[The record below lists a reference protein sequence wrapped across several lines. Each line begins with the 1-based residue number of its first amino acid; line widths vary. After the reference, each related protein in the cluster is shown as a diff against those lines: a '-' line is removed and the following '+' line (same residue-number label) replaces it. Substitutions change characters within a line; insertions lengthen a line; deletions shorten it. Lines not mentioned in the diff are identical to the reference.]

1 MEAQV
6 QPETLNL
13 EPETF
18 HVPVLLQETLDLLV
32 IRPGGR
38 YIDGTLGGGGHAAAI
53 LSAAGPGGRLLGL
66 DADLAALVRARQRLA
81 AFGSQ
86 LVAVHV
92 SFDEIEAT
100 ARAHGLAPVDG
111 ILLDLGLSSDQLADS
126 TRGFSFTAHGL
137 DMRFDP
143 SRGQPASSLVN
154 EWPADELASIL
165 YRYGEERASRKIA
178 RAIEQARPIHT
189 AQQLAQLV
197 EHVMGRRS
205 LGGRRRTQP
214 ATRVF
219 QALRIAV
226 NDELGALERALPQ
239 ALRLLRAGGRLA
251 IITFH
256 SLEDRVVK
264 TFFQTESKDCIC
276 PPEWPACRCHHRA
289 ALKIISRKPV
299 TPSAEELRANPRSRS
314 AKLRVAERL

>member
-1 MEAQV
+1 MEARAQSRI
-6 QPETLNL
+6 QNLQSETL
-13 EPETF
+13 
-18 HVPVLLQETLDLLV
+18 HVPVLLQETLDWLA
-32 IRPGGR
+32 IRPGGC

-53 LSAAGPGGRLLGL
+53 LSAAQPGGRLLGL
-66 DADLAALVRARQRLA
+66 DADPAALARARKRLA

-86 LVAVHV
+86 LVAVHG
-92 SFDEIEAT
+92 SFDEIELT
-100 ARAHGLAPVDG
+100 ARAHDLVPADG

-126 TRGFSFTAHGL
+126 ARGFSFTALGL

-143 SRGQPASSLVN
+143 SHGQPASSIVN
-154 EWPADELASIL
+154 EWPADELASLL
-165 YRYGEERASRKIA
+165 YRYGEESASRKIA

-189 AQQLAQLV
+189 AQQLAQVV
-197 EHVMGRRS
+197 EHVMGRRPVG
-205 LGGRRRTQP
+205 GGRRIQP

-226 NDELGALERALPQ
+226 NDELGALERVLPQ

-264 TFFQTESKDCIC
+264 TFFQMESKDCIC
-276 PPEWPACRCHHRA
+276 PPERPACRCHHQA
-289 ALKIISRKPV
+289 ALKIITRKPV
-299 TPSAEELRANPRSRS
+299 TPGTEELRANPRSRS
-314 AKLRVAERL
+314 AKLRVAERI